1 MKLTRENLFTYLNLH
16 LLLVGVLVITN
27 IVLLTRLVLAW
38 NTVRTDRPEQIAAL
52 QTNLKVLQLENQPL
66 RGLPAK
72 VDTSRAQAKKFYDT
86 RMPANYSTI
95 SAELDTLAQKYNVRA
110 GGVAYTPVPVFP
122 DLEQVGLDVRLAG
135 DYEPIMR
142 YINGLERDKTF
153 FIIRGL
159 TFTGQQGG
167 AVGLRLRL
175 TTYIHAQDVNQ
186 MTAPADSIPKPGASG
201 EPATGA
207 DSSEQASP
215 SASLATPAISSGG
228 Q

>member
-16 LLLVGVLVITN
+16 LLIAGILVLAN

-38 NTVRTDRPEQIAAL
+38 NTLRNDRPEQIAAL
-52 QTNLKVLQLENQPL
+52 QSNLKVLQLQNQPL
-66 RGLPAK
+66 RGLPTK
-72 VDTSRAQAKKFYDT
+72 VDASREQAKKFYNT
-86 RMPANYSTI
+86 RMPANYSSI
-95 SAELDTLAQKYNVRA
+95 SAELDQLAQKNNVHE
-110 GGVAYTPVPVFP
+110 GGVAYTPVPIFP
-122 DLEQVGLDVRLAG
+122 DLKEVGLDVRLAG

-175 TTYIHAQDVNQ
+175 TTYIHAPDVDQ
-186 MTAPADSIPKPGASG
+186 MTAPADSIPKPAAGT
-201 EPATGA
+201 EPVTG
-207 DSSEQASP
+207 DSSDRTSP
-215 SASLATPAISSGG
+215 SASLQLPAVSAGG

>member
-1 MKLTRENLFTYLNLH
+1 MKITRESLFTFLNLH
-16 LLLVGVLVITN
+16 LLLAGILVIAN
-27 IVLLTRLVLAW
+27 IVLLTRLAIAW
-38 NTVRTDRPEQIAAL
+38 NTLRNDRPEQVAAL
-52 QTNLKVLQLENQPL
+52 QTNMKLLQLQNQPL

-72 VDTSRAQAKKFYDT
+72 VQASSEQAKKFYDS

-95 SAELDTLAQKYNVRA
+95 SAELDELATKTNVHK
-110 GGVAYTPVPVFP
+110 GGVGYTPVPVFS

-142 YINGLERDKTF
+142 YINGLERDKVF

-175 TTYIHAQDVNQ
+175 TTYIHATDVNNL
-186 MTAPADSIPKPGASG
+186 APPADSIP
-201 EPATGA
+201 PAGA
-207 DSSEQASP
+207 DSSGSDSGSP
-215 SASLATPAISSGG
+215 SASLQKPNISVAAGG